1 MPRTLLYS
9 FLFAINPKYHC
20 ITILILH
27 MHIFTYII
35 IDYMCFH
42 SLYRGTG
49 YFNFKGKGQSF
60 TLQQCQTTYSIKCYF
75 TLHADDQQIMLGQR
89 QELLSHLKVSLHEIC
104 QMYIPSARQPIGY
117 IECPLEHDK
126 KCLPHVRL
134 NSITAS
140 NDVFCPRS
148 DCKIVPK
155 KAYMML
161 LATVTDKGIHL
172 FQYHFFKQYS

>member
-1 MPRTLLYS
+1 MY
-9 FLFAINPKYHC
+9 
-20 ITILILH
+20 
-27 MHIFTYII
+27 
-35 IDYMCFH
+35 FH

-134 NSITAS
+134 NSITA

-161 LATVTDKGIHL
+161 LTTVTDKGIHL